1 MKECVPKGDN
11 DGRSG
16 RFCRYSTHILP
27 IRDSFHSEKSIIIS
41 SNEWRNR
48 NESISYRKIHFLKEK
63 TEKHDSGTVGRK
75 ARRFKQNYFKM
86 GNWSFPNKRI
96 LETIHETPACVKGIT
111 IEYYI
116 F

>member
-75 ARRFKQNYFKM
+75 
-86 GNWSFPNKRI
+86 S
-96 LETIHETPACVKGIT
+96 VD
-111 IEYYI
+111 
-116 F
+116 